1 MNKQEQ
7 TLCDILTGTLVIG
20 NGKGIP
26 FCVNKILAW
35 HEKEVGLRDEQIKNL
50 LQNLVDEQKEVEKLK
65 SVDYKEEYDQA
76 CREIRELN
84 SQIESL
90 EGDLRDSND
99 NAY

>member
-7 TLCDILTGTLVIG
+7 QLCDILTGTLVIG

-26 FCVNKILAW
+26 FAIKKILEW
-35 HEKEVGLRDEQIKNL
+35 HGKEVGLREEQIKNL
-50 LQNLVDEQKEVEKLK
+50 LQSLSDEQKEVEKLK
-65 SVDYKEEYDQA
+65 GVDYKEEYDQA

-90 EGDLRDSND
+90 EGYLRDAND
-99 NAY
+99 NCH